1 MLLII
6 SMIEPVQIDNTC
18 CICTI
23 KNTSHTFK
31 HFRFYDA
38 FYWSAK
44 VTNGLEILAKNPDS
58 AKPGAWV

>member
-1 MLLII
+1 
-6 SMIEPVQIDNTC
+6 MIEPVQIDNTC

-44 VTNGLEILAKNPDS
+44 VTNGLEILAKTLIVLNRERGY
-58 AKPGAWV
+58 K